1 MSDFIREIEDL
12 ELDGRIKGL
21 SLGRNTVRLGDIGRQ
36 GWNVLKGDLPL
47 PLLTLRDSAVRQ
59 NLSVMREFA
68 EFHGVSVAPHG
79 KTTGAP
85 QLHRQQTAE
94 GGAWGFTAATCQQAA
109 VVAASGARNVLLAN
123 QLVMRANIE
132 QYVRLHKDYPEVNFI
147 CLVDSPAGVERLVR
161 YARPHLPPGLRLN
174 AMVEV
179 GAAKGRAGARTPA
192 LAEQIIRAILAA
204 GDALRL
210 VGIECYE
217 GAIARDTPEAT
228 LAAIDALLDFAA
240 ASYAKAHDLGAFAGL
255 TETYLSAGGTLY
267 FDEVVRRWEGLR
279 STPGLRIVLRTGA
292 YLALDH
298 GFYLRHAKAID
309 KRGGIALK
317 AGRVEATK
325 AFKPA
330 LELWAAVQSTPD
342 PGVAIMTMGMRDL
355 PYDIDLP
362 IPLKHY
368 RDGAMIC
375 DLWLSNAPYRIVK
388 SNDQHCFLNYP
399 EGADVAVGDVMSFGI
414 SHTSTAFDKWDVVYR
429 IDDDHNVTGAIK
441 TFF

>member
-1 MSDFIREIEDL
+1 
-12 ELDGRIKGL
+12 
-21 SLGRNTVRLGDIGRQ
+21 
-36 GWNVLKGDLPL
+36 
-47 PLLTLRDSAVRQ
+47 
-59 NLSVMREFA
+59 
-68 EFHGVSVAPHG
+68 
-79 KTTGAP
+79 
-85 QLHRQQTAE
+85 
-94 GGAWGFTAATCQQAA
+94 
-109 VVAASGARNVLLAN
+109 
-123 QLVMRANIE
+123 
-132 QYVRLHKDYPEVNFI
+132 VRLHKDYPEVNFI
-147 CLVDSPAGVERLVR
+147 CLVDSPAGVERLGR

-204 GDALRL
+204 CDALRL

-240 ASYAKAHDLGAFAGL
+240 ASYAKARDLGALAGL

-267 FDEVVRRWEGLR
+267 FDEVVRRWEGLC

-368 RDGAMIC
+368 RDGVMIR
-375 DLWLSNAPYRIVK
+375 DLSLSNAPYRIVK

-414 SHTSTAFDKWDVVYR
+414 SHTSTAFDKWDVLYR